1 MSLQA
6 TTWQTVGP
14 YFRIGLEHLNNAQ
27 LASATAPGERVTIQ
41 GRVWM
46 GKASRFRTRSS
57 KYGRRR

>member
-27 LASATAPGERVTIQ
+27 LAAPTAPGES
-41 GRVWM
+41 M
-46 GKASRFRTRSS
+46 
-57 KYGRRR
+57 